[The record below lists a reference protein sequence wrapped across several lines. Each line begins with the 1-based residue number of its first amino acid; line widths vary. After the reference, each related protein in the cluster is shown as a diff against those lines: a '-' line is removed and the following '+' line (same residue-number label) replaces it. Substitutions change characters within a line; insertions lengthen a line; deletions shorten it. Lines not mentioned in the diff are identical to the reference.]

1 MPEHSTDSFEASA
14 GPAAFKAA
22 GHTVINILL
31 TMAIVGMAFYGI
43 WTTQQQ
49 TLMIHQEHYA
59 IMLNL
64 GQLTRANENVFLSS
78 MLPDN
83 RKKAVPPPL
92 PTTPRKAH
100 HDRTIVWTVL
110 ENHVVWL
117 CARHLRIDRL
127 DGRNQPVFA

>member
-1 MPEHSTDSFEASA
+1 MPEQPGEPYQNSFEAQA
-14 GPAAFKAA
+14 GPATFKAA
-22 GHTVINILL
+22 GQTTINVLL
-31 TMAIVGMAFYGI
+31 AIAIIGVSFYGI

-83 RKKAVPPPL
+83 RKKDLPPYIQDRAREIVESRAASITNNIPKG
-92 PTTPRKAH
+92 TP
-100 HDRTIVWTVL
+100 
-110 ENHVVWL
+110 
-117 CARHLRIDRL
+117 
-127 DGRNQPVFA
+127 